1 MEKYLAYVA
10 IDFGT
15 SGSSFSYWFPNSNT
29 NKENIKVKK
38 WEGTGTAN
46 KIETEIILDENF
58 DKILAFGRDECEQFM
73 HSSQDNFLYFSNV
86 KMYLYKNQEM
96 IKKKYSGK
104 EYDLVKVISKFLIK

>member
-96 IKKKYSGK
+96 IQEKS
-104 EYDLVKVISKFLIK
+104 E